1 MVDVVS
7 MNEFEQKTG
16 GGVPLRRKMTIFE
29 GIPYECGC
37 GETHIFSPSQTRV
50 YCELGGRDYVFLCL
64 NEYVTLVKVKGFSS
78 HKFKSL
84 LSAKLTD
91 PIEDKNRQIDRM
103 SDKESEVEFL

>member
-1 MVDVVS
+1 
-7 MNEFEQKTG
+7 
-16 GGVPLRRKMTIFE
+16 MTIFE
-29 GIPYECGC
+29 GIPYKCGC
-37 GETHIFSPSQTRV
+37 GETHIFSQSQTRV

-84 LSAKLTD
+84 LSAKLID
-91 PIEDKNRQIDRM
+91 PIEGKNRQIDRM